1 MQSVPGQTGRSILPL
16 SKVIMATALPN
27 LQDWRFS
34 IDFEGIAWAIIDRKD
49 ESMNSLGRRPTEE
62 LGEIVKAIET
72 AAAGGEVK
80 GLVLM
85 SAKETSFIAG
95 ADIREFQS
103 FDTEPK
109 IKEVVRQT
117 LELIDR
123 IDRLPVTVVAAIHG
137 YCLGGG
143 LELAL
148 ACDWRIADRE
158 EATRLGFPEVKLG
171 IFPGLNGTV
180 RSIELAGPTDAMTA
194 MLTGRMLRPTAAK
207 AIGLVDQLVPT
218 HHNLRWAARKAVLQ
232 KRRSKG
238 APWWKRLMLK
248 QPVRSLLA
256 KQMRA
261 KTAEKVREEHYP
273 APFRLIDL
281 FEQFGD
287 DPVSMRIAE
296 TEMFA
301 PLFVSETS
309 RNLRRVF
316 KLSEMLKDEAPKDGF
331 KPRKVH
337 VIGAGTMGGDI
348 AAWCVVSGMQASLQD
363 VDEGQIAKA
372 LSRAKG
378 LFKRHLRTPTAI
390 NAAVAR
396 LIADSK
402 GKHIKHAD
410 VVIEAIVEKLDVKQK
425 LFRELE
431 KQIRPGAVLATN
443 TSSLKLEDIAKPLA
457 DPGRLVGLHFF
468 NPVAQLPLVEVVR
481 GEGTREE
488 EVRKACTFV
497 TAINKL
503 PLVVKSCA
511 GFLVNRVLA
520 PYLMEAARRYQLGEP
535 REKIDQAALKFGMPM
550 GPLELMDLV
559 GLDIANHVG
568 EELGLAPETDNVL
581 ASLVRQGKLGKKTG
595 EGFYVWE
602 KGKPKREE
610 ISYDPAELERLGRE
624 LVKPMVDEAGRA
636 LEDKIVPNAD
646 HADAGVIFGTG
657 FAPFRGGPLHYR
669 RTQEQSAEATAA
681 AA

>member
-1 MQSVPGQTGRSILPL
+1 
-16 SKVIMATALPN
+16 MATALPN
-27 LQDWRFS
+27 LEDWRFS
-34 IDFEGIAWAIIDRKD
+34 IDFEGIAWAIGDRKG

-62 LGEIVKAIET
+62 LGEIVKAVEK
-72 AAAGGEVK
+72 AAASGEVK

-85 SAKETSFIAG
+85 SAKERSFIAG
-95 ADIREFQS
+95 ADIREFES

-117 LELIDR
+117 LELFDR

-158 EATRLGFPEVKLG
+158 EGTRLGFPEVKLG

-194 MLTGRMLRPTAAK
+194 MLTGRMLRPSAAK

-232 KRRSKG
+232 KRHSKG

-248 QPVRSLLA
+248 QPVRSMLA

-261 KTAEKVREEHYP
+261 KTAAKVREEHYP

-287 DPVSMRIAE
+287 DPISMRIAE
-296 TEMFA
+296 TEMFT
-301 PLFVSETS
+301 PLMASEAS

-316 KLSEMLKDEAPKDGF
+316 KLSEMLKDEAPKGETQKNGF

-348 AAWCVVSGMQASLQD
+348 AAWCVVQGMQASLQD
-363 VDEGQIAKA
+363 LDEGQIAKA

-378 LFKRHLRTPTAI
+378 LFKRQLRTPVAI
-390 NAAVAR
+390 EAAVAR
-396 LIADSK
+396 LIADPK
-402 GKHIKHAD
+402 GKYIKHAD
-410 VVIEAIVEKLDVKQK
+410 VVIEAIVEKLEVKQK

-431 KQIRPGAVLATN
+431 KELKPGAVLATN
-443 TSSLKLEDIAKPLA
+443 TSSLRLEDIARPLA

-503 PLVVKSCA
+503 PLIVKSCP

-520 PYLMEAARRYQLGEP
+520 PYMMDAVRRYQLGEP

-568 EELGLAPETDNVL
+568 EGLGLAPGTDNVL
-581 ASLVRQGKLGKKTG
+581 ANLVKQGKLGKKTG

-602 KGKPKREE
+602 KGKPKHEDV
-610 ISYDPAELERLGRE
+610 SYDPGELERLGRE
-624 LVKPMVDEAGRA
+624 LVKPMLDEAERA
-636 LEDKIVPNAD
+636 LQDNIVANAD
-646 HADAGVIFGTG
+646 HVDAGVIFGTG

-669 RTQEQSAEATAA
+669 RTQEQTASATAA